1 MTFMKSARGK
11 KKQKMFLYVVAGLVI
26 ISFLSSIIAVNF
38 I

>member
-1 MTFMKSARGK
+1 MSFMKSARGK
-11 KKQKMFLYVVAGLVI
+11 KKQRIFLFVVAGLVI